1 MPAAAPAAQ
10 SRPASRSRRSRWWT
24 AATVP
29 ALVAVLALAWFLQ
42 RPADDID
49 AGPAGAAARPAAQRP
64 IMVLPTRGQ
73 GSDAGSR
80 VSLGRS
86 DFMGDSQQRRGLPE
100 RKSVGWGERGAGGG

>member
-29 ALVAVLALAWFLQ
+29 ALVAGLALAWILQ
-42 RPADDID
+42 RPAADID

-64 IMVLPTRGQ
+64 RMALPTRVQ
-73 GSDAGSR
+73 GSEDANR
-80 VSLGRS
+80 VRLGPMDFRGAPRPRRERRS
-86 DFMGDSQQRRGLPE
+86 GAVARE
-100 RKSVGWGERGAGGG
+100 GAGG